1 MLRDIHATKGKASAN
16 MITVGE
22 VHTGLLQ
29 HSSAITGQF
38 AAEILALV
46 EGDRVRSSERPIAHT
61 ASPELLT
68 GVDCLLPTPRGGNV
82 RGIGTAV
89 TRALVTGGH
98 IVQASTYA
106 EIRRSEHTRRM
117 PWAHYLGRPGVIEYI
132 GRATEQELVDGFCA
146 PPVGTGPALNL
157 GAISGRVID
166 TVQRR
171 VDRSP
176 PLRFRRTRLR
186 WAVEDGGRHATMD
199 LRIDDNVNRTVR
211 LRAGNTGVPDLAALC
226 EDIAV
231 HDWLL
236 TTVLHVVE
244 RANMGTGERADV
256 VRRLWPVIVHM
267 LHLWMPAA
275 RLNGEPAALWDDL
288 ERHPG
293 FTRQWNTLKARIRDQ
308 MMLAT
313 ITSSGGHAGKL

>member
-1 MLRDIHATKGKASAN
+1 MLKDIHATKGKASAK

-22 VHTGLLQ
+22 VHTALLQ

-61 ASPELLT
+61 SSPELLT
-68 GVDCLLPTPRGGNV
+68 GVDCVLPTTGGARV

-89 TRALVTGGH
+89 SRALVTGGH
-98 IVQASTYA
+98 VVQASTFA

-132 GRATEQELVDGFCA
+132 GRADDKALADGFCT
-146 PPVGTGPALNL
+146 PPAGSEILNL

-166 TVQRR
+166 TVQRH
-171 VDRSP
+171 VDRDP
-176 PLRFRRTRLR
+176 PLRAGRTRLR
-186 WAVEDGGRHATMD
+186 WAADDGGPHATMD
-199 LRIDDNVNRTVR
+199 LRIDDNVSRTIR
-211 LRAGNTGVPDLAALC
+211 LRAGNTGVPELAALC

-236 TTVLHVVE
+236 TTVLNNVE
-244 RANMGTGERADV
+244 RANIGTGERVDV
-256 VRRLWPVIVHM
+256 VRRLRPVIVHM

-275 RLNGEPAALWDDL
+275 RLGAEPAALWDDL
-288 ERHPG
+288 ERRPG
-293 FTRQWNTLKARIRDQ
+293 FTRQWHTLISRIRDQ

-313 ITSSGGHAGKL
+313 IASGGGHAGEA

>member
-1 MLRDIHATKGKASAN
+1 MLRDIHATKGKASGN

-22 VHTGLLQ
+22 VHTALLQ

-68 GVDCLLPTPRGGNV
+68 GVDCVLLTPGGAKV

-98 IVQASTYA
+98 VVQASTFA
-106 EIRRSEHTRRM
+106 EIRKSEHTRRL

-132 GRATEQELVDGFCA
+132 GRADDKALADGFCA
-146 PPVGTGPALNL
+146 PPSDGEALNL

-171 VDRSP
+171 VDRDP
-176 PLRFRRTRLR
+176 PLRIGRTRLR
-186 WAVEDGGRHATMD
+186 WAVEDGGPHATMD
-199 LRIDDNVNRTVR
+199 LRIDDGVNRTVR
-211 LRAGNTGVPDLAALC
+211 LKAGNTDVPGLAALC

-236 TTVLHVVE
+236 TSVLNNVE
-244 RANMGTGERADV
+244 RANIGTGERVDV
-256 VRRLWPVIVHM
+256 VRRLRPVIVHM

-275 RLNGEPAALWDDL
+275 RLTAEPAALWDDL
-288 ERHPG
+288 ERRPG
-293 FTRQWNTLKARIRDQ
+293 FTRQWNTLISRIRDQ

-313 ITSSGGHAGKL
+313 IASGGGHAGEA